1 MPDGAPL
8 LVDLN
13 SADID
18 TLIQLPG
25 VGQAMARRIVD
36 GRPYMSVEDLR
47 RVPGLGETARARLEP
62 HVCFG
67 PGSDRQAERER
78 VEAASHEAEAA
89 EIGASRTAEAV
100 QVKVKSPDG
109 ARSGYS
115 RMETVWVALGA
126 SAASLVLSIVLTLAI
141 LAGIN
146 GTLDM
151 GRNAAVRQ
159 LRADLDQAQASLADA
174 SANLDSLAGRL
185 QALQGLSG
193 RMTTVEEEVN
203 AMQGEIDEATRSVE
217 GMQSALADLRS
228 TTDELAGRADAFD
241 AFLEGL
247 RRLLGSDTATPSA
260 TPGP

>member
-1 MPDGAPL
+1 MPDGEPL

-25 VGQAMARRIVD
+25 VGQAMAHRIVD

-67 PGSDRQAERER
+67 LGSDGQAERER

-89 EIGASRTAEAV
+89 EAV
-100 QVKVKSPDG
+100 QVRVKSPDG
-109 ARSGYS
+109 ARSSYS

-126 SAASLVLSIVLTLAI
+126 SAVSLVLSIVLTLAI

-146 GTLDM
+146 GTLDV

-185 QALQGLSG
+185 RALQGLSG
-193 RMTTVEEEVN
+193 RMTTVEEEGN

-217 GMQSALADLRS
+217 GMHSALADLRS

-247 RRLLGSDTATPSA
+247 RRLLGSDTARPSA